1 MLVARRGLQ
10 AERGRVGPGE
20 DDAAAGREG
29 RAGVR
34 AALGE
39 EGLHSR
45 ARALEVRG
53 CHVHLRLRDRLLHGR
68 GGVRLGVLR
77 VQVAAHGDH
86 DEQGWKSEQTGH
98 KTPYIVGNVV
108 ELKVEMELEV
118 TLSRS
123 GPRYVSPDL
132 EFAVW
137 SANVGESAD
146 GEPVTLAGPLGHVGA
161 GDHLVCAGAYAE
173 HARYG
178 LQFSVE
184 TFRSA
189 LPKSPEGVE
198 AWLRMRVPGI
208 GPTFARA
215 IVAHFGAAEV
225 FSELDRDP
233 ERLREVRTKA
243 GRAVSRKSVE
253 RAIAAWRDVAT
264 IREVETFLFSHGI
277 AAGLA
282 GRLVREYGE
291 NVVDV
296 LTHDP
301 YRLIELPRVGF
312 KTADRI
318 ARSLGIELDDPQ
330 RLRAGLRFAL
340 EEAESDG
347 NTFLPLGEL
356 WPRAGKLL
364 EIADVEPLES
374 AVRSLVVDGDAVIE
388 TDRVYRTE
396 LWETER
402 RLAETLAKR
411 VSAPAT
417 ELFDEPDRPA
427 VQVSDEQWAV
437 VELVRTRALVLL
449 TGLPGA
455 GKTHTQRAIVEI
467 AKRARM
473 RILLCAP
480 TGKAARRM
488 RDLTGHDAMTIHR
501 ALKYSPFEGGFQ
513 RNEDDPLS
521 DDYDL
526 VIVDEASMLSL
537 ELADALFRAAGD
549 CHVLLVGDTDQ
560 LPPIGA
566 GRVLADL
573 VDSDIV
579 PRVHLTAIYRQAARS
594 LIVRSARR
602 INAGELPFMSPDDA
616 RATLGE
622 DTELDEDFFFVAKQ
636 EQESIRDAV
645 IDLACERIPA
655 RYGLDPRTE
664 VMTLVPMRRG
674 TVGLDAL
681 NTELEQRLN
690 PGSHAVVL
698 ARTGLRVGSRIV
710 QTKNDYTPDRE
721 VMNGEVAFVI
731 GWDEE
736 EAEAT
741 LSLDDG
747 EREIVVPASALETY
761 MLAWALTVHR
771 AQGSQ
776 FPAVIAPWSM
786 AYAVMLSRPL
796 LYTAVTRAE
805 RLCVIVGER
814 RALATAVG
822 RAEGRRRHS
831 ALAERIVDLS

>member
-1 MLVARRGLQ
+1 VP
-10 AERGRVGPGE
+10 E
-20 DDAAAGREG
+20 
-29 RAGVR
+29 
-34 AALGE
+34 
-39 EGLHSR
+39 
-45 ARALEVRG
+45 LE
-53 CHVHLRLRDRLLHGR
+53 
-68 GGVRLGVLR
+68 
-77 VQVAAHGDH
+77 
-86 DEQGWKSEQTGH
+86 
-98 KTPYIVGNVV
+98 I
-108 ELKVEMELEV
+108 EV

-137 SANVGESAD
+137 SATLGESAE

-161 GDHLVCAGAYAE
+161 GDQLVVAGGYTE

-178 LQFSVE
+178 PQFQVE

-189 LPKSPEGVE
+189 LPRTADGV
-198 AWLRMRVPGI
+198 ALWLRTRVPGI

-215 IVAHFGAAEV
+215 IVDHFGAANV

-243 GRAVSRKSVE
+243 GRAVSRRSVD
-253 RAIAAWRDVAT
+253 RAVTAWREVAT
-264 IREVETFLFSHGI
+264 IREVETFLFGHGI

-282 GRLVREYGE
+282 GRLVREYGDD
-291 NVVDV
+291 VVEV

-318 ARSLGIELDDPQ
+318 ARSLGVELDHPQ
-330 RLRAGLRFAL
+330 RLRAGVRFAL

-347 NTFLPLGEL
+347 NTFLPLDEL

-374 AVRSLVVDGDAVIE
+374 AVRALVAEAEAVVE
-388 TDRVYRTE
+388 RDRIYRTE

-402 RLAETLAKR
+402 RLAGLVADRTGEGE
-411 VSAPAT
+411 P
-417 ELFDEPDRPA
+417 LFEVPDRPA
-427 VQVSDEQWAV
+427 VEVSDEQWAV
-437 VELVRTRALVLL
+437 VELVRTRPLVLL

-455 GKTHTQRAIVEI
+455 GKTHTQRALVEI
-467 AKRARM
+467 ARQAKVRV
-473 RILLCAP
+473 LLCAP

-488 RDLTGHDAMTIHR
+488 RDLTGHEAMTIHR
-501 ALKYSPFEGGFQ
+501 ALEYSPFAGGFQ
-513 RNEDDPLS
+513 RDEDDPLS
-521 DDYDL
+521 NEYEL
-526 VIVDEASMLSL
+526 IVVDEASMLSL

-573 VDSDIV
+573 VDCGVV

-602 INAGELPFMSPDDA
+602 INAGELPYLSPDDA
-616 RATLGE
+616 RSTLGPE
-622 DTELDEDFFFVAKQ
+622 VELDEDFFFVAKQ
-636 EQESIRDAV
+636 EQDAMRDAV
-645 IDLACERIPA
+645 LELVCERIPV

-674 TVGLDAL
+674 TVGLNAL
-681 NTELEQRLN
+681 NEELERRLN
-690 PGSHAVVL
+690 PGSSAVV
-698 ARTGLRVGSRIV
+698 RGGIRVGSRIV

-721 VMNGEVAFVI
+721 VMNGEVAFVLA
-731 GWDEE
+731 WDEE
-736 EAEAT
+736 EAEAR

-747 EREIVVPASALETY
+747 EREIVVPAEALETY

-776 FPAVIAPWSM
+776 FPAVVAPWSST
-786 AYAVMLSRPL
+786 YAVMLSRPL

-805 RLCVIVGER
+805 KLCVIVGER
-814 RALATAVG
+814 RALSVAVS

-831 ALAERIVDLS
+831 GLAERIVEHS